1 MPRLKQQFE
10 TAPERSGLRYE
21 LDKAFLE
28 VFGESVEKDE
38 TTWQKLRALYEQ
50 LADETLFHS

>member
-10 TAPERSGLRYE
+10 TALKRSGPRYE

-28 VFGESVEKDE
+28 VFGKSVEEDE
-38 TTWQKLRALYEQ
+38 TAWQRLRALYEQ